1 MLSTGFRYNAAT
13 CFGGN
18 NYGRTKS
25 SDRYAQ
31 RLAIS
36 YVTGSHAFKTG
47 VTVEEGLR
55 KYDLEVN
62 GDVDYLFLNGVPS
75 ALTEWAT
82 PYLTID
88 RLKAELGVYAQDQW
102 TLNRVTITMGLR
114 FDYFNAQ
121 VPEQHLAAG
130 PWVPARDFAPV
141 RGVPLWKDFNPRRGA
156 SWDVFGNGKAAMKA
170 SIGRYVNV
178 TGVNIANANNPVVTS
193 VNSVTRNWSDANG
206 NYVPDCD
213 LRNPLLNGEC
223 GQISNLAFGQ
233 SRITTRYAPDAID
246 GFRRRGSLWDATV
259 ELQHELMTGV
269 SVSGGYYRNWNNNFL
284 VTDNLAVTPT
294 GYDPYCVTAP
304 SNPQLSGGG
313 G

>member
-141 RGVPLWKDFNPRRGA
+141 RGVPLWKDFNPRLGA
-156 SWDVFGNGKAAMKA
+156 SWDVFGNGKTAMKA

-223 GQISNLAFGQ
+223 G
-233 SRITTRYAPDAID
+233 
-246 GFRRRGSLWDATV
+246 
-259 ELQHELMTGV
+259 
-269 SVSGGYYRNWNNNFL
+269 
-284 VTDNLAVTPT
+284 
-294 GYDPYCVTAP
+294 
-304 SNPQLSGGG
+304 
-313 G
+313 